1 MVGLFLLLRVFCVCP
16 QPDVSEKISIT
27 VINNFHVRGL
37 RAFSRHW
44 NQLHDFPRLEEV
56 SRLPMLD
63 SSFVSVPI
71 GSLGYRHLI

>member
-1 MVGLFLLLRVFCVCP
+1 MVALFLVLRIFCVCP
-16 QPDVSEKISIT
+16 QLDVSEKISIT
-27 VINNFHVRGL
+27 IINRGL
-37 RAFSRHW
+37 RAFSRPW

-56 SRLPMLD
+56 SRLPVLD